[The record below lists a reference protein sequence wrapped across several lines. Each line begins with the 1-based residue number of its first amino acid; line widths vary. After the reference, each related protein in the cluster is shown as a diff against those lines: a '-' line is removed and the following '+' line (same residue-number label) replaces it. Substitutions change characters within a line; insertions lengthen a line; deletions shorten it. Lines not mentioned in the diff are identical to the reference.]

1 MKIKTKMLLSSIIV
15 GAVTAG
21 MILTAFVSSKS
32 TEEEYMSIIK
42 VDQQVV
48 YNLSQMQMLL
58 AGMAND
64 ERGLLLT
71 GDPSYRDALKEKQES
86 FDQTAEKTRKLVT
99 DPKDI
104 KVMDQ
109 IKRGYTIYDDAVS
122 QVIAEAGVDQGGK
135 PAPYTAYAKSFEQE
149 REIRKSFTPLISDF
163 KTRKDQEMDKRAS
176 KIEKSGKVR
185 NDILLMVGA
194 AAILYYVIQSLML
207 LRSIRPLGQMVTQL
221 SAIGEGGG
229 DLVSRLDVR
238 TKDEIGE
245 VADAYNKL
253 VEGFRE
259 MVLQVQESAYR
270 VSDSTEQLKSTSKE
284 IRDAT
289 RHTSEIMENLAAG
302 VEAQLMDTEAT
313 SAVIGEM
320 AGGMKQIAAAAS
332 ETAEL
337 SGNTK
342 RLALEG
348 EQAVVH
354 TLRQMEQIRN
364 SVDQS
369 ALAVQELGNKAAD
382 IGAMGDMI
390 NDLAA
395 RTGLLAL
402 NASIEAARAG
412 EHGKGFAVVASE
424 VRKLAD
430 QSAVSSLEISRFVQH
445 IQKDISEL
453 VRVMETGIQ
462 TVSEGISVAQGAETA
477 FQDIERSIG
486 LLNDQINEV
495 SEATEQL
502 NHGAEGI
509 VNSVQRIAEITV
521 TTAGGAQS
529 VSAASEE
536 QLASMEEVA
545 STVETLNSMSVQL
558 KELMSGFKVRQ

>member
-1 MKIKTKMLLSSIIV
+1 MKIKTKMLLSSVIV

-21 MILTAFVSSKS
+21 MILTAFISSKS
-32 TEEEYMSIIK
+32 TEEKYMSIIK

-58 AGMAND
+58 SGMAND

-71 GDPSYRDALKEKQES
+71 GDPSYQDALKEKQES
-86 FDQTAEKTRKLVT
+86 FVQTAEKTRKLVA

-104 KVMDQ
+104 KAMDQ
-109 IKRGYTIYDDAVS
+109 IKRGYTIYNDAVDK
-122 QVIAEAGVDQGGK
+122 VLAEAGVGRGGK

-176 KIEKSGKVR
+176 NIEKSGKAR
-185 NDILLMVGA
+185 NDILLTVGA

-259 MVLQVQESAYR
+259 MVLQIQESAYR

-302 VEAQLMDTEAT
+302 VEAQLMDTEAA

-320 AGGMKQIAAAAS
+320 AGGMKQIAAVAS

-369 ALAVQELGNKAAD
+369 ALAVQELGNQAAN

-430 QSAVSSLEISRFVQH
+430 QSAASSVEISRFVQH

-453 VRVMETGIQ
+453 VSVMEMGIQ

-477 FQDIERSIG
+477 FQDIEQSIG
-486 LLNDQINEV
+486 LLNEQINGV
-495 SEATEQL
+495 SKATEQL

-545 STVETLNSMSVQL
+545 STVETLNSMSAQL
-558 KELMSGFKVRQ
+558 KNLMSGFKVQK